1 VSGESKKMQ
10 QEWRTTEEEENM
22 SAKPNPSI
30 LDASSREYHGTAAR
44 RTSVLARKSADNG
57 PRKILLP
64 RRPGEPKF
72 APRQYYYPASRSGVV
87 PNGRFA
93 A

>member
-1 VSGESKKMQ
+1 MI
-10 QEWRTTEEEENM
+10 
-22 SAKPNPSI
+22 AKPNASI
-30 LDASSREYHGTAAR
+30 PDASSRECRCTAGR
-44 RTSVLARKSADNG
+44 RSSVVAPKSADNG

-87 PNGRFA
+87 PSGRFA

>member
-1 VSGESKKMQ
+1 MI
-10 QEWRTTEEEENM
+10 
-22 SAKPNPSI
+22 AKPNPSI
-30 LDASSREYHGTAAR
+30 PDASSRECRGTAGGR
-44 RTSVLARKSADNG
+44 SSVVARKSADNG

-87 PNGRFA
+87 PSGRFA

>member
-1 VSGESKKMQ
+1 
-10 QEWRTTEEEENM
+10 M
-22 SAKPNPSI
+22 SAKPNASI
-30 LDASSREYHGTAAR
+30 LDASSRECHGTPGR
-44 RTSVLARKSADNG
+44 RSSVVARKSADNG

-87 PNGRFA
+87 PSGRFA